1 MWGNSVA
8 ALAGSHRWEKT
19 EMRHV
24 LAMLAL
30 GALALTAAPL
40 AAQVEPPATAAAAE
54 QTPLEMRADQV
65 VALLNGKADP
75 ADIFTAGFRAA
86 VADAQIV
93 TLSASLV
100 AQFGPATE
108 VALLA
113 PRDGT
118 RAALEIRFERGLAKG
133 GIAIDPADSN
143 RVNEL
148 RFTSVDSLAIA
159 DDSPAKIAADLAAL
173 PGSVN
178 AWFGP
183 LGGETPLISLGAD
196 RPLALGS
203 TFKLYVLAA
212 LAEDVKAG
220 RRKWSDVVALTE
232 KSYPSGQLQDW
243 PKGGPVTLHTLASL
257 MISISD
263 NTATDQLIR
272 VLGKE
277 RILRLMTDS
286 GHADPGANDPFL
298 TTKQLFMLKAGD
310 AQTLADWRSGDPAKQ
325 AMIAVVQAPEE
336 EPSLDQINAAFANG
350 PKALDIEWFASPT
363 DLGKLFAFMR
373 RTADPKVFDIMAI
386 SPSATA
392 AIKANWR
399 YVGFKG
405 GSEPGVINLTWLLTD
420 KAGRDWVL
428 TLGWNNAAAVVD
440 EGKLE
445 GIAQRILL
453 LPR

>member
-1 MWGNSVA
+1 
-8 ALAGSHRWEKT
+8 
-19 EMRHV
+19 MRHV
-24 LAMLAL
+24 LATLAL

-40 AAQVEPPATAAAAE
+40 AAQVEPPAKAAAAE

-113 PRDGT
+113 PTEGT
-118 RAALEIRFERGLAKG
+118 RAALEIRFARGLAKG
-133 GIAIDPADSN
+133 GIAIDPADNN

-159 DDSPAKIAADLAAL
+159 DDTPAKIVADLAAL

-178 AWFGP
+178 AWFAPLDGGP
-183 LGGETPLISLGAD
+183 PTISRNAEQ
-196 RPLALGS
+196 RLALGS

-220 RRKWSDVVALTE
+220 RRKWTDVVPLTE
-232 KSYPSGQLQDW
+232 KSYPSGKLQDW
-243 PKGGPVTLHTLASL
+243 PKGAPVTLHTLASL

-263 NTATDQLIR
+263 NTATDQLIK

-277 RILRLMTDS
+277 RILKLMMDS
-286 GHADPGANDPFL
+286 GHADPSVNDPFL
-298 TTKQLFMLKAGD
+298 TTKQLFILKASNL
-310 AQTLADWRSGDPAKQ
+310 QTLADWRSSDPAKQ
-325 AMIAVVQAPEE
+325 AVIEAVQVAEE
-336 EPSLDQINAAFANG
+336 DPTLDQINAAFANG
-350 PKALDIEWFASPT
+350 PKALDIEWFASPA
-363 DLGKLFAFMR
+363 DLAKLLAHMR
-373 RTADPKVFDIMAI
+373 KTADSKVFEIMAI
-386 SPSATA
+386 NPSATD
-392 AIKANWR
+392 AIKANWA
-399 YVGFKG
+399 YIGYKG
-405 GSEPGVINLTWLLTD
+405 GSEPGVLNLTWLLTD
-420 KAGRDWVL
+420 KQGRDWVL

>member
-1 MWGNSVA
+1 MRQDLATLA
-8 ALAGSHRWEKT
+8 A
-19 EMRHV
+19 
-24 LAMLAL
+24 
-30 GALALTAAPL
+30 GALALTATPL
-40 AAQVEPPATAAAAE
+40 AAQVEPPATATAAE

-113 PRDGT
+113 PTEGT
-118 RAALEIRFERGLAKG
+118 RAALEIRFARGLAKG
-133 GIAIDPADSN
+133 GIAIDPADNN

-183 LGGETPLISLGAD
+183 LDGGAPVISRNAEQ
-196 RPLALGS
+196 PLALGS
-203 TFKLYVLAA
+203 AFKLYVLAA

-220 RRKWSDVVALTE
+220 RRQWSDVVPLTE
-232 KSYPSGQLQDW
+232 TSYPSGRLQDW
-243 PKGGPVTLHTLASL
+243 PKGAPVTLHTLASL

-263 NTATDQLIR
+263 NTATDQLIK
-272 VLGKE
+272 VLGKA
-277 RILRLMTDS
+277 RILKLMKDS

-298 TTKQLFMLKAGD
+298 TTKQLFVLKASD
-310 AQTLADWRSGDPAKQ
+310 AQTLADWRSGDSAKQ
-325 AMIAVVQAPEE
+325 AIIEAMQVAKED
-336 EPSLDQINAAFANG
+336 PSLDQINAAFANG
-350 PKALDIEWFASPT
+350 PKALDIEWFASPA
-363 DLGKLFAFMR
+363 DIAKLFAYMR
-373 RTADPKVFDIMAI
+373 RTADPRVFAIMAI

-392 AIKANWR
+392 AITANWR
-399 YVGFKG
+399 YIGFKG

-420 KAGRDWVL
+420 TAGRDWAL
-428 TLGWNNAAAVVD
+428 TLGWNNPEAVVD